1 MSYRIENKSPLAV
14 LRELPAELVQTCVT
28 SPPRWTGRAGRGYLA
43 HAPTPEL
50 YVKRTVEVLR
60 EVHRVLRADGTVWV
74 KLSEPHTAGGDLTGL
89 AWQVA
94 LALAADGWNLRRD
107 IIAAQRNPAGERCRN
122 CPTAAH
128 EYLFLLS
135 KQPQGYYYDADAIT
149 EPSARREWPSRRSH
163 TARLEHGRTGERG
176 RSNDRRSWWP
186 YSSDQPPSHG
196 SLFPAELIERCVL
209 AGSAA
214 RACGACGAAYRRDA
228 SGELRT
234 TCEHHNPTGKSL
246 VLDPFCGT
254 ATTGVAA
261 LRLGRS
267 FLGIE
272 PCGKT
277 AQLAR
282 RRLPTKTERV

>member
-1 MSYRIENKSPLAV
+1 
-14 LRELPAELVQTCVT
+14 
-28 SPPRWTGRAGRGYLA
+28 
-43 HAPTPEL
+43 
-50 YVKRTVEVLR
+50 
-60 EVHRVLRADGTVWV
+60 V

-89 AWQVA
+89 PWQVA
-94 LALAADGWNLRRD
+94 LALAADGWSLRRD
-107 IIAAQRNPAGERCRN
+107 IVAAVRNPADERVRN
-122 CPTAAH
+122 RPVAAND
-128 EYLFLLS
+128 YLFLLS
-135 KQPQGYYYDADAIT
+135 KQPEGYYYDADAIT
-149 EPSARREWPSRRSH
+149 QPPARREWPSRLSH
-163 TARLEHGRTGERG
+163 TARLERGRTGEREA
-176 RSNDRRSWWP
+176 SNDRRSWWP
-186 YSSDQPPSHG
+186 YSTQPASHG

-214 RACGACGAAYRRDA
+214 RACGACGAAYRRDG
-228 SGELRT
+228 SGELRP

-261 LRLGRS
+261 LRVGRS

-282 RRLPTKTERV
+282 RRLSTTTERV

>member
-1 MSYRIENKSPLAV
+1 MSYRIEHAAPLAV
-14 LRELPAELVQTCVT
+14 LRELPAELVQTCIT

-50 YVKRTVEVLR
+50 YVKHTVEVMG

-74 KLSEPHTAGGDLTGL
+74 KLSEPHTAAGDLTGL
-89 AWQVA
+89 PWQVA
-94 LALAADGWNLRRD
+94 LALVADRWSLRRD
-107 IIAAQRNPAGERCRN
+107 IIAAVRNPVGERVRN
-122 CPTAAH
+122 RPTAAH
-128 EYLFLLS
+128 DYLFLLS

-149 EPSARREWPSRRSH
+149 RPPTRRPWPSRRSH
-163 TARLEHGRTGERG
+163 TARLERGRTGERG
-176 RSNDRRSWWP
+176 SSNDRRSWWP
-186 YSSDQPPSHG
+186 YSRDQPASDG

-228 SGELRT
+228 SGELRP

-254 ATTGVAA
+254 ATTGVVAR
-261 LRLGRS
+261 RLGRR

-272 PCGKT
+272 PCGRT
-277 AQLAR
+277 AR
-282 RRLPTKTERV
+282 RARHRLSTTTERV